1 MPFRSCRSRIN
12 HLQVDDAQY
21 KAVVMPMYNLL
32 EYSDNYLKISR
43 ILWQYCRNEPA
54 VNDNG
59 GIIDF
64 TADNSETDSSKI
76 KKTSKK
82 AKNGQKQV
90 KIMLPLKKLR
100 NFWRI
105 LEMLLINC
113 KISLDVKWSENC
125 VKVANNADTTQ
136 HNTFNN

>member
-21 KAVVMPMYNLL
+21 KAVVMPVYNLL
-32 EYSDNYLKISR
+32 KYSDNYLKISR

-76 KKTSKK
+76 KK
-82 AKNGQKQV
+82 KQV
-90 KIMLPLKKLR
+90 KKPKMAKNRLK
-100 NFWRI
+100 
-105 LEMLLINC
+105 
-113 KISLDVKWSENC
+113 
-125 VKVANNADTTQ
+125 
-136 HNTFNN
+136 

>member
-125 VKVANNADTTQ
+125 VTVANNADTTQ

>member
-1 MPFRSCRSRIN
+1 
-12 HLQVDDAQY
+12 
-21 KAVVMPMYNLL
+21 MPMYNLL
-32 EYSDNYLKISR
+32 EYSDNYLKIYR

-125 VKVANNADTTQ
+125 VTVANNADTTQ

>member
-59 GIIDF
+59 EIIDF

-90 KIMLPLKKLR
+90 KIMLPLKKLS

-113 KISLDVKWSENC
+113 KINLDVKWSENC
-125 VKVANNADTTQ
+125 VTVANNADTTQ

>member
-1 MPFRSCRSRIN
+1 M
-12 HLQVDDAQY
+12 QVDDAQY

-64 TADNSETDSSKI
+64 TADNTETDSSKI

-113 KISLDVKWSENC
+113 KINLDVKWSENC
-125 VKVANNADTTQ
+125 VTVANNADTTQ

>member
-1 MPFRSCRSRIN
+1 M
-12 HLQVDDAQY
+12 QVDDAQY
-21 KAVVMPMYNLL
+21 KAVVMTMYNLL

-113 KISLDVKWSENC
+113 KINLDVKWSENC
-125 VKVANNADTTQ
+125 VTVANNADTTQ

>member
-1 MPFRSCRSRIN
+1 M
-12 HLQVDDAQY
+12 QVDDAQY

-90 KIMLPLKKLR
+90 KIMLPLKKLS

-113 KISLDVKWSENC
+113 KINLDVKWSENC
-125 VKVANNADTTQ
+125 VTVANNADTTQ

>member
-54 VNDNG
+54 VNDND

-76 KKTSKK
+76 KK
-82 AKNGQKQV
+82 KNK
-90 KIMLPLKKLR
+90 
-100 NFWRI
+100 
-105 LEMLLINC
+105 
-113 KISLDVKWSENC
+113 
-125 VKVANNADTTQ
+125 
-136 HNTFNN
+136 

>member
-1 MPFRSCRSRIN
+1 M
-12 HLQVDDAQY
+12 QVDDAQY

-113 KISLDVKWSENC
+113 KINLDVKWSENC
-125 VKVANNADTTQ
+125 VTVVNNADTTQ